1 MIEIR
6 DIKKKYGR
14 CPVLNGVSLTIERGS
29 CVGIIGSN
37 GSGKST
43 LLEILAGV
51 IRPDTG
57 AFLVDEKMAWAKQI
71 RKKIG
76 YVPQANPLMEELTA
90 WDNICLWNEKA
101 DLKQALGEDGAL
113 HMLGVDQYL
122 KKPIYK
128 MSGGMK
134 KRVSIASAL
143 ISKPEILLLDEPSAA
158 LDLEGKERLD
168 EEKILPWIYATDL
181 AFFPSHSHGLYH
193 YDWSH
198 PNPVPTVLLQHFSIR
213 EGAEDGNRYR
223 GPGIRHLPRIRN

>member
-57 AFLVDEKMAWAKQI
+57 AFLVDEKLAWAKQV

-158 LDLEGKERLD
+158 LDLEGKERLYD
-168 EEKILPWIYATDL
+168 YFSRYTQAGGTVIIVTHDIHELEICSHTWILRDGKAMPYIYQGDIHELVGAL
-181 AFFPSHSHGLYH
+181 
-193 YDWSH
+193 
-198 PNPVPTVLLQHFSIR
+198 
-213 EGAEDGNRYR
+213 EG
-223 GPGIRHLPRIRN
+223 